1 VSGNRII
8 VEEPPMTLRIGTTT
22 EFASVRGWLRDLQ
35 FDERCVTAALKIP
48 TISRLRDADL
58 ERIDRSAAPAALLT
72 VIDLMIGGDAVAT
85 DRLRT
90 CCDGATF
97 AALMAL
103 DLIRDAPRGDGAVI
117 CPVWLYPIDG
127 LLIASDRQSF
137 PEGSIDLPTNEV
149 VFPAHDSGTLRLLRL
164 LPAGQSGDA
173 LDLCSGSGIVALHLA
188 GGGMRAVAADI
199 TARSAHFAAFN
210 AKLNGLEIES
220 LCGDLYAPVAGRR
233 FDLICAHPPWV
244 PSTGDAMVFRD
255 GGDTG
260 EAILRRIIGG
270 IPDQLN
276 SEGTAILV
284 SLGRD
289 GSDAS
294 FQQRLRGWL
303 GEAGRDC
310 DIIVGIDRILSIDD
324 LVGSMRRLHLND
336 EAEKADRLANRFRE
350 LGTERFVHG
359 AVFIRRTKAPVA
371 EPPLRL
377 QMSADATAPDFE
389 RIFAWRRFRRSA
401 GFADWLAAAAPRLS
415 ADLELNIRHIVRD
428 GEMVADSAVLSAGR
442 ALSAAVQPDVWAARM
457 LTQFDGRQTV
467 ARVFDA
473 ARQANQMPDNF
484 TLAAFVDFVGQMVE
498 RGVLDIEVPA
508 SFA

>member
-1 VSGNRII
+1 
-8 VEEPPMTLRIGTTT
+8 MTLRIATSR
-22 EFASVRGWLRDLQ
+22 EFASVRGLLRDLQ
-35 FDERCVTAALKIP
+35 FDERSVAAALKIP
-48 TISRLRDADL
+48 TVSRLRDADL
-58 ERIDRSAAPAALLT
+58 SRVNRGAVPQPLLT
-72 VIDLMIGGDAVAT
+72 VIDLMIGGDAVAV
-85 DRLRT
+85 DRLRA
-90 CCDGATF
+90 CCDDTTF

-103 DLIRDAPRGDGAVI
+103 DLIRDAHRLEGAVV

-137 PEGSIDLPTNEV
+137 PKGSVDLPSNEA

-164 LPAGQSGDA
+164 LPASHSGDA
-173 LDLCSGSGIVALHLA
+173 LDLCSGSGVVALHLA
-188 GGGMRAVAADI
+188 RNGMCAVAADI
-199 TARSAHFAAFN
+199 TSRSAHFAAFN
-210 AKLNGLEIES
+210 AQLNGLEVES
-220 LCGDLYAPVAGRR
+220 LCGDLYAPVANRR

-260 EAILRRIIGG
+260 EAILQRIIAG
-270 IPDQLN
+270 IPDHLN

-303 GEAGRDC
+303 GDAGHDC
-310 DIIVGIDRILSIDD
+310 DIIVGVDRILSIDN

-336 EAEKADRLANRFRE
+336 EAEKADRLASRFRD
-350 LGTERFVHG
+350 LGTEKFIHG
-359 AVFIRRTKAPVA
+359 AVVIRRTGAPVA

-377 QMSADATAPDFE
+377 RMSADATASDFE
-389 RIFAWRRFRRSA
+389 RIFAWRRFRRCA

-415 ADLELNIRHIVRD
+415 ADLELNIRHVVRD
-428 GEMVADSAVLSAGR
+428 GAMVADSAMLSAEH

-473 ARQANQMPDNF
+473 ARQASRMPSDF
-484 TLAAFVDFVGQMVE
+484 TPRAFVNFVGQMVE
-498 RGVLDIEVPA
+498 RGLLEIDAPEA
-508 SFA
+508 FGS

>member
-1 VSGNRII
+1 
-8 VEEPPMTLRIGTTT
+8 MTLLIAASA
-22 EFASVRGWLRDLQ
+22 EFASVRGFLRDMQ
-35 FDERCVTAALKIP
+35 FDERHVTAALQIP
-48 TISRLRDADL
+48 TISRLRDTDL
-58 ERIDRSAAPAALLT
+58 GRIDRGAVPQPLLT
-72 VIDLMIGGDAVAT
+72 VIDLMIGGDAVAV
-85 DRLRT
+85 DRLRA
-90 CCDGATF
+90 CCDDTTF

-103 DLIRDAPRGDGAVI
+103 DLIRDAHHREGAVV

-137 PEGSIDLPTNEV
+137 PKGSVDLPTNEA
-149 VFPAHDSGTLRLLRL
+149 VFPAHDSGTLQLLRL
-164 LPAGQSGDA
+164 LPAVRGGDA

-188 GGGMRAVAADI
+188 RSGMRAVAADI

-210 AKLNGLEIES
+210 AELNGLAVES
-220 LCGDLYAPVAGRR
+220 LCGDLYSPLAGRR

-260 EAILRRIIGG
+260 EAILQRIIAG
-270 IPDQLN
+270 IPDHLN

-303 GEAGRDC
+303 GDAGQDC
-310 DIIVGIDRILSIDD
+310 DIIVGVDRILSIDN
-324 LVGSMRRLHLND
+324 LVGSMRRLHLHD
-336 EAEKADRLANRFRE
+336 EAEKADRMASRLRE
-350 LGTERFVHG
+350 LGTEKFIHG

-377 QMSADATAPDFE
+377 RMSADATAPDFE

-401 GFADWLAAAAPRLS
+401 GFADWLAVAAPRPS
-415 ADLELNIRHIVRD
+415 ADLELNIRHVVRD
-428 GEMVADSAVLSAGR
+428 GELVGDSAMLSAGR
-442 ALSAAVQPDVWAARM
+442 ALSAAVQPDLWAARM

-473 ARQANQMPDNF
+473 ARQANRMPDNF
-484 TLAAFVDFVGQMVE
+484 TLTAFVDFVGQMVE
-498 RGVLDIEVPA
+498 RGVLDIDAPA